1 MNKSVVSVIIPCLN
15 EIRAL
20 PETLA
25 SLRQQD
31 GDFEIIVV
39 DGFSDDGTWEY
50 LQQQPAI
57 TCLQATRGRASQMN
71 AGARQAHGEWLL
83 FLHADTRLPRQAI
96 TTISQLGASVQA
108 GGFRQSFTPRD
119 WRLRLISWIDNLRCR
134 LTHIIY
140 GDQALFVRRG
150 LFEQLR
156 GFPEITH
163 IEDIRFGETL
173 LEHTRPLLLP
183 MTAITDAR
191 KFLKMGV
198 WRSLGRI
205 FVILVCVELKL
216 PLFGKVFFQNIR

>member
-1 MNKSVVSVIIPCLN
+1 M
-15 EIRAL
+15 R
-20 PETLA
+20 
-25 SLRQQD
+25 
-31 GDFEIIVV
+31 F
-39 DGFSDDGTWEY
+39 F
-50 LQQQPAI
+50 
-57 TCLQATRGRASQMN
+57 
-71 AGARQAHGEWLL
+71 
-83 FLHADTRLPRQAI
+83 
-96 TTISQLGASVQA
+96 
-108 GGFRQSFTPRD
+108 
-119 WRLRLISWIDNLRCR
+119 
-134 LTHIIY
+134 Y